1 MKGQRKSEKFRK
13 KKQLLFAV
21 RIHEQLKKEYII
33 ELEDKKLVQ
42 FSDKQSVKLSFSSK
56 QKSRRK
62 ENDLNSH
69 LRQFKSPNLGWEPVL
84 QWKSTNP
91 EPDRF
96 LGIILET
103 RG

>member
-1 MKGQRKSEKFRK
+1 MKGQRKSEKFRKK

-56 QKSRRK
+56 
-62 ENDLNSH
+62 
-69 LRQFKSPNLGWEPVL
+69 
-84 QWKSTNP
+84 
-91 EPDRF
+91 
-96 LGIILET
+96 
-103 RG
+103 